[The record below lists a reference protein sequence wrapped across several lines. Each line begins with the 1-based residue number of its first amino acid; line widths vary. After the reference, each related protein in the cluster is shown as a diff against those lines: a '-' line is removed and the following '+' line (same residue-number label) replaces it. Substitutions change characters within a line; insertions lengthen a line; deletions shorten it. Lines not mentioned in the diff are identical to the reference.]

1 MEKKC
6 AVCGKVLKW
15 TDMPNAKCINTM
27 SYVCK
32 ECNEKY
38 LIYDKDISSSDLK
51 TQVADI
57 INNSESSA
65 ELKDYLTKIITDK
78 EENEYKID
86 HDDDIARQKKLEEDL
101 KLQETRED
109 LEQELKQRFINNEV
123 ILVTTDYITDHEI
136 KTMIGPVSGCI
147 TLGAGIIRS
156 KMSEFSEFFG
166 TQSKGFSRK
175 LSRSRQLAE
184 DLMMEEAKAIGAN
197 AVIDIHYQIS
207 NFGRELNGI
216 LVTGT
221 AVICK

>member
-15 TDMPNAKCINTM
+15 TDMPNAKCINPM

-51 TQVADI
+51 TQVSDI

-86 HDDDIARQKKLEEDL
+86 
-101 KLQETRED
+101 
-109 LEQELKQRFINNEV
+109 
-123 ILVTTDYITDHEI
+123 
-136 KTMIGPVSGCI
+136 
-147 TLGAGIIRS
+147 
-156 KMSEFSEFFG
+156 
-166 TQSKGFSRK
+166 
-175 LSRSRQLAE
+175 
-184 DLMMEEAKAIGAN
+184 
-197 AVIDIHYQIS
+197 
-207 NFGRELNGI
+207 
-216 LVTGT
+216 
-221 AVICK
+221 

>member
-1 MEKKC
+1 
-6 AVCGKVLKW
+6 
-15 TDMPNAKCINTM
+15 
-27 SYVCK
+27 
-32 ECNEKY
+32 
-38 LIYDKDISSSDLK
+38 
-51 TQVADI
+51 
-57 INNSESSA
+57 
-65 ELKDYLTKIITDK
+65 
-78 EENEYKID
+78 
-86 HDDDIARQKKLEEDL
+86 
-101 KLQETRED
+101 
-109 LEQELKQRFINNEV
+109 
-123 ILVTTDYITDHEI
+123 
-136 KTMIGPVSGCI
+136 MIGPVSGCI